1 MRILKQISLLIFASV
16 VWAGCG
22 KPTEE
27 KAVAIPLKV
36 NARKLTT
43 SGMSEALAYS
53 GTIEADNSV
62 SLGFSVSGRVTSV
75 FVQEGQ
81 HVSAGQLLASL
92 ETIDYQNNV
101 LLAAAALEQAEDNF
115 NRLNELFNKGSLPA
129 RDHLAA
135 KVALSQAEVN
145 KSIASKRLSDTKLYA
160 PFSGIVTIKAIE
172 KGATVSPGIMAFT
185 IVKTDLVYAQIS
197 VSESEISRLAV
208 GTEAAIAVPAL
219 QDTIAGKITIINP
232 QADATTRSFTVKVRL
247 ANPKGRLLP
256 GMLANIKISTNRQLD
271 ALTVPVESVVRDAE
285 EITYVFVVDEKN
297 RAIRK
302 RVVIEGLLMNEIIV
316 SEGLRLGDRVITQGQ
331 NQVKDGQIVS
341 L

>member
-1 MRILKQISLLIFASV
+1 MRTLKQIFVLILASIL
-16 VWAGCG
+16 WAGCG
-22 KPTEE
+22 KPPE
-27 KAVAIPLKV
+27 KEATPVPLKV
-36 NARKLTT
+36 SARKLTS
-43 SGMSEALAYS
+43 SGISEALTYS

-62 SLGFSVSGRVTSV
+62 SLGFSVSGRITSV
-75 FVQEGQ
+75 HVQEGQ
-81 HVSAGQLLASL
+81 HVSEGQLLASV
-92 ETIDYQNNV
+92 ETIDYQNNL
-101 LLAAAALEQAEDNF
+101 LLAAAALEQAQDNY
-115 NRLNELFNKGSLPA
+115 NRLDELYNKGSLPA

-145 KSIASKRLSDTKLYA
+145 KSIAAKRLSDTKLYA
-160 PFSGIVTIKAIE
+160 PFAGIVTVKGIE

-208 GTEAAIAVPAL
+208 GTAAAIVVPAL
-219 QDTIAGKITIINP
+219 QETITGKVSIINP

-256 GMLANIKISTNRQLD
+256 GMLANIKISTNRQLA
-271 ALTVPVESVVRDAE
+271 ALTVPVEAVVRDAE

-297 RAIRK
+297 RAIKK
-302 RVVIEGLLMNEIIV
+302 RVVIDGLLMNEIIV

-331 NQVKDGQIVS
+331 SQVKDGQIVS